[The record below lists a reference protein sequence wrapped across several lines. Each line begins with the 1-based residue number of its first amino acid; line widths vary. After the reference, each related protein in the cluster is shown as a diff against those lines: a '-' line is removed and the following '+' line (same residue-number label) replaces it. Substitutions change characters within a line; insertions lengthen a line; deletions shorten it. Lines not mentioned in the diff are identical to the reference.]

1 MAKHRLSERARFLSC
16 AKVPICSDSLTVST
30 FHTDESAFRLGRQTE
45 AFQVKLSVAVT
56 LTHYQTLSVRLADLH
71 TDTQMQLLMRLKVQD
86 VNLKTLKFKK
96 EQR

>member
-1 MAKHRLSERARFLSC
+1 M
-16 AKVPICSDSLTVST
+16 
-30 FHTDESAFRLGRQTE
+30 
-45 AFQVKLSVAVT
+45 KLSVAVT

-86 VNLKTLKFKK
+86 VNLKTEFKK